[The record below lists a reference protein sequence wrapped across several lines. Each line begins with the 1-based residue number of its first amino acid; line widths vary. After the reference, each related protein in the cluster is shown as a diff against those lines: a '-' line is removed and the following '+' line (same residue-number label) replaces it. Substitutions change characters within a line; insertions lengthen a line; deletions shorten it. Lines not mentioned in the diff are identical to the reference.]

1 MNILVSLDSN
11 YIKQVKVM
19 LTSLQ
24 IENHNEEFY
33 IYVLNSNL
41 TNGDIENIKKCAD
54 VNRTKIFDV
63 KVPDDMFSN
72 VPITDRYPRE
82 MYFRIFAAKLLPD
95 NLDRILYLDPDLVVI
110 NSLNEFYN
118 MDLKDM
124 YYAGATHIGKL
135 GKPITKLNEVRLNMP
150 PECEY
155 INSGVLLMNLE
166 ALRREQN
173 EEEVSEY
180 IKKNTTRLY
189 LPDQDVI
196 NGLYGDKIICVN
208 EKKYNFGERDFIKN
222 KYLSI
227 NGEKIDMKW
236 VVNNAC
242 IIHYYGR
249 NKPWKEDYIGD
260 LDVFYHI
267 YEKRLR
273 QFEEME

>member
-33 IYVLNSNL
+33 IYVLNSKL

-63 KVPDDMFSN
+63 KVPYDMFSN
-72 VPITDRYPRE
+72 VPITDRYPRK

-180 IKKNTTRLY
+180 IKKNSTRLY

-242 IIHYYGR
+242 IIHYL
-249 NKPWKEDYIGD
+249 WKKQALER
-260 LDVFYHI
+260 
-267 YEKRLR
+267 RLYW
-273 QFEEME
+273 

>member
-11 YIKQVKVM
+11 YIHQLKVM

-24 IENHNEEFY
+24 IENPNEEFSIY
-33 IYVLNSNL
+33 ILNSKLNKE
-41 TNGDIENIKKCAD
+41 DIENIKKCTD
-54 VNRTKIFDV
+54 LKRCTTFDV
-63 KVPDDMFSN
+63 KVPDNMFTN

-95 NLDRILYLDPDLVVI
+95 NLDRILYLDPDLVII

-124 YYAGATHIGKL
+124 YYAGATHI

-166 ALRREQN
+166 ALRKEQK
-173 EEEVSEY
+173 EEEVIEY
-180 IKKNTTRLY
+180 IEKNSTRLY

-196 NGLYGDKIICVN
+196 NGLYGHKIICVD
-208 EKKYNFGERDFIKN
+208 EKKYNFGERDFIKTR
-222 KYLSI
+222 YLSI
-227 NGEKIDMKW
+227 NDQKIDIKW

-249 NKPWKEDYIGD
+249 NKPWKDEYLGD

-273 QFEEME
+273 QFEEMK

>member
-63 KVPDDMFSN
+63 KVPYDMFSN

-180 IKKNTTRLY
+180 IKKNSTRLY

>member
-1 MNILVSLDSN
+1 
-11 YIKQVKVM
+11 M

-24 IENHNEEFY
+24 IENPNEEFS
-33 IYVLNSNL
+33 IYVLNSKLNKE
-41 TNGDIENIKKCAD
+41 DIENIEKCTD
-54 VNRTKIFDV
+54 LKRCKTFDI
-63 KVPDDMFSN
+63 KVPDNMFTN

-82 MYFRIFAAKLLPD
+82 MYFRIFAAKLLPG

-124 YYAGATHIGKL
+124 YYAGATHIGK
-135 GKPITKLNEVRLNMP
+135 PITKLNEVRLNMP

-166 ALRREQN
+166 VLRREQK
-173 EEEVSEY
+173 EEDVIEY
-180 IKKNTTRLY
+180 IGKNSTRLY

-196 NGLYGDKIICVN
+196 NGLYGHKIICVD
-208 EKKYNFGERDFIKN
+208 EKKYNFGERDFIKTR
-222 KYLSI
+222 YLSI
-227 NGEKIDMKW
+227 NDEKIDMKW

-249 NKPWKEDYIGD
+249 NKPWKDEYLGD

-273 QFEEME
+273 QFEEMGY

>member
-242 IIHYYGR
+242 IIHYCGR

>member
-24 IENHNEEFY
+24 IENNNEEFY
-33 IYVLNSNL
+33 IYVLNSKL
-41 TNGDIENIKKCAD
+41 TNEDIENIKRCAD

-63 KVPDDMFSN
+63 KVPDNMFTN

-110 NSLNEFYN
+110 NSLKEFYN

-124 YYAGATHIGKL
+124 YYAGATHIGKS
-135 GKPITKLNEVRLNMP
+135 ITKLNEVRLNMP
-150 PECEY
+150 HECEY

-166 ALRREQN
+166 VLRREQN

-180 IKKNTTRLY
+180 IKKNSTRLY

-208 EKKYNFGERDFIKN
+208 EKKYNLGERDFIKT

-227 NGEKIDMKW
+227 NGEKINMKW
-236 VVNNAC
+236 IVNNAC

-260 LDVFYHI
+260 LDVFYHM